1 MNLKKN
7 RNLIKYK
14 FHKWKKKK
22 TKTKYKNGIRDTDI
36 IFLVE
41 LKKRVHPNNAYQ
53 ALKASTLL
61 FYFPFYKN
69 NKK

>member
-1 MNLKKN
+1 M
-7 RNLIKYK
+7 
-14 FHKWKKKK
+14 KKKK